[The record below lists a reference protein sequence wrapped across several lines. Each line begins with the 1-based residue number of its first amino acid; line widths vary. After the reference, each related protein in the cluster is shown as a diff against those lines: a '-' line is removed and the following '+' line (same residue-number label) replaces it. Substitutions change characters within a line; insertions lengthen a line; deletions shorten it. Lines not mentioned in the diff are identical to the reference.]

1 MTAYAQTLD
10 NRHAM
15 TCTQALALYDSLDT
29 VDTDFMLGRWQ
40 GAGFATDHPLD
51 GVLEACHWHGKHFTD
66 VDHVDPLVFRGLGG
80 KLYRLNPSLMHMGLL
95 DRLPTPTSP
104 ALGNAF
110 RLMMP
115 LLQTRRSRARLRM
128 IEYRGKT
135 TAAMLYDDLPI
146 NDVFRKLDDN
156 TVLGIMDLKGMTQ
169 PFFFQLRREQPR

>member
-1 MTAYAQTLD
+1 MTAFAQTL
-10 NRHAM
+10 NNSAM
-15 TCTQALALYDSLDT
+15 NCTQALELYDGLDI

-40 GAGFATDHPLD
+40 GAGFASGHPLD
-51 GVLEACHWHGKHFTD
+51 GVLEACHWYGKNFTD
-66 VDHVDPLVFRGLGG
+66 ADHVDPLIFRGFGD
-80 KLYRLNPSLMHMGLL
+80 KLYRLNPSLMPMGLL
-95 DRLPTPTSP
+95 EYVPTPTNP

-135 TAAMLYDDLPI
+135 SAAMQYDDLPI

-156 TVLGIMDLKGMTQ
+156 TVLGIMDLKDMPQ
-169 PFFFQLRREQPR
+169 PFFFQLKREQPR